1 MKLFVIYILPN
12 DLGLARLLRI
22 FLNWDPL
29 KYMEN
34 EEDQQKKDIRKLTKK
49 EPKDERHLLPIN
61 SIFHVA

>member
-1 MKLFVIYILPN
+1 M
-12 DLGLARLLRI
+12 LRI

-61 SIFHVA
+61 SIFHVV